1 LPDNATM
8 PNPVAAPTGELPVD
22 SVLDEL
28 RHALAASV
36 SAVLIAPP
44 GAGKTTKVPLALDR
58 ADFLSSGTIIVLE
71 PRRLAARA
79 AAQYVAHGLG
89 ERLGETIGLRV
100 RLQSLISAQ
109 TRIEFV
115 TDGVFARMIVDD
127 PALSGVAAVIFDEFH
142 ERSLDGDLGLALC
155 LETQAAWRPDLRI
168 LIMSATLDGARVGQ
182 LLGPGTPLIVSE
194 GRAFPVDTHYLGRDA
209 RLPLEAEIVQ
219 VVVCVLGEQRGSIL
233 VFLPGQSEIRRVAQR
248 LSERITDPHIDI
260 APLYSSLDR
269 ASQDT
274 AVAPTLPGRRKI
286 VLATSIAETSL
297 TIDGIRIVIDSGFA
311 RRPRYEP
318 DLGLTRLETMRVSR
332 AEADQRRGR
341 AGRLE
346 PGICYRLWEQ
356 AATASFEPFARPEIL
371 SGDLSGLALDLAE
384 WGVSNASELA
394 FLDPPPPAALAAAR
408 QLLQD
413 LGALDFDHRITAD
426 GRAIRALPLPPRLAR
441 MVLLAARHNE
451 ATARKAAE
459 IATVLVERGLGG
471 EAIDIEERIE
481 ALTGDRSQRGR
492 DARKLI
498 DSFVRQ
504 ARPTVRAGGAMLG
517 IGALVAL
524 AYPDRIARARGKP
537 GDFLLANGRA
547 ASVALTERLAGAPFL
562 AVAEVSGRA
571 AATRIL
577 AAAALTLAEVDS
589 IFAEKI
595 AIRDELAF
603 DRTALALRARRV
615 RRLGEIVL
623 SEQNLP
629 AAGQIR
635 AAEALAKGIAAVG
648 LERLPFTK
656 ALRQWLDRVAFLRRT
671 DPTIW
676 PDLSDEA
683 LKNSASLWLA
693 PFLDAKS
700 ELSEI
705 TAADLDQALKAQLP
719 WSLARQLD
727 DAAPTHFVAPTGSRL
742 PIDYRQ
748 DGTPGLAV
756 RVQELFG
763 LSRHP
768 SIVGGKI
775 PLALHLLSPAHRTIQ
790 ITKDLPGFWAGSWA
804 AVRSEMK
811 GRYPRHPWPEDPL
824 AAPPTARAK
833 PRGT

>member
-1 LPDNATM
+1 M
-8 PNPVAAPTGELPVD
+8 PNPVAGPSRELPVD

-28 RHALAASV
+28 RQALRCGP

-79 AAQYVAHGLG
+79 AAQYVAQSLG
-89 ERLGETIGLRV
+89 QRLGETIGLRV
-100 RLQSLISAQ
+100 RLQSLISPQ

-168 LIMSATLDGARVGQ
+168 LVMSATLDGARVAQ
-182 LLGPGTPLIVSE
+182 LLGPGTPVIASE

-209 RLPLEAEIVQ
+209 RLRLEEEIVQ
-219 VVVCVLGEQRGSIL
+219 VVVRVLGEQRGSIL
-233 VFLPGQSEIRRVAQR
+233 AFLPGQSEIRRVAER
-248 LSERITDPHIDI
+248 LSERITDPGIDI
-260 APLYSSLDR
+260 APLYGSLDR
-269 ASQDT
+269 ASQDA
-274 AVAPTLPGRRKI
+274 AVAPTMPGRRKI

-297 TIDGIRIVIDSGFA
+297 TIEGIRIVIDSGFA
-311 RRPRYEP
+311 RRPHFEP
-318 DLGLTRLETMRVSR
+318 DLGLTRLETVRVSR
-332 AEADQRRGR
+332 AEAEQRRGR

-346 PGICYRLWEQ
+346 PGICYRLWEA
-356 AATASFEPFARPEIL
+356 AATASLEPFARPELL
-371 SGDLSGLALDLAE
+371 SADLSGLALDLAE
-384 WGVSNASELA
+384 WGVFNAGELA
-394 FLDPPPPAALAAAR
+394 FLDPPPPAALAEAR
-408 QLLQD
+408 QLLRD
-413 LGALDFDHRITAD
+413 LGALDDDHRITAD
-426 GRAIRALPLPPRLAR
+426 GRAIRALALPPRLAR
-441 MVLLAARHNE
+441 MLLLAARHNE

-459 IATVLVERGLGG
+459 VATVLVERGLGG
-471 EAIDIEERIE
+471 EAVDIEERIE
-481 ALTGDRSQRGR
+481 ALARDRSQRGK
-492 DARKLI
+492 DARRLVE
-498 DSFVRQ
+498 SFVRQ
-504 ARPTVRAGGAMLG
+504 ARPSASAGEAMLG
-517 IGALVAL
+517 AGALVGL

-537 GDFLLANGRA
+537 GFFLLANGRA
-547 ASVALTERLAGAPFL
+547 ASVALTERLAGASFL

-577 AAAALTLAEVDS
+577 AAAALTLAEIDS

-595 AIRDELAF
+595 ETRDELSF
-603 DRTALALRARRV
+603 DRIALALRARRT
-615 RRLGEIVL
+615 RRLGEVVL
-623 SEQNLP
+623 HEQNVP
-629 AAGQIR
+629 AAGQIG
-635 AAEALAKGIAAVG
+635 AAETLANGLAAVG

-656 ALRQWLDRVAFLRRT
+656 ALRQWLDRVAFLRRA
-671 DPTIW
+671 DPTLW

-683 LKNSASLWLA
+683 LKNTASVWLA

-705 TAADLDQALKAQLP
+705 TAADLEQALKAQLC
-719 WSLARQLD
+719 WSLASQLD
-727 DAAPTHFVAPTGSRL
+727 DEAPPHFVAPTGSRL
-742 PIDYRQ
+742 AIDYGQ
-748 DGTPGLAV
+748 DGMPGLAV

-768 SIVGGKI
+768 TIAAGKI
-775 PLALHLLSPAHRTIQ
+775 PLTLHLLSPAHRTIQ

-811 GRYPRHPWPEDPL
+811 GRYPRHAWPEDPL
-824 AAPPTARAK
+824 TAPPTARAK
-833 PRGT
+833 PRRT